1 MSRRVYQRRLP
12 PKELAVE
19 DEIKRDVQVKESTV
33 PTQQFKTMAE
43 QIAKSTIFHRNW
55 YVPELREKFKY
66 IDRMKRI
73 DKVFPY
79 AKLSQGRETMLLVDE
94 PKTPQDIEICAQKAK
109 HLKELGYAYVYL
121 ERDTT
126 LYDALSTLGEL

>member
-1 MSRRVYQRRLP
+1 VYQRRLP